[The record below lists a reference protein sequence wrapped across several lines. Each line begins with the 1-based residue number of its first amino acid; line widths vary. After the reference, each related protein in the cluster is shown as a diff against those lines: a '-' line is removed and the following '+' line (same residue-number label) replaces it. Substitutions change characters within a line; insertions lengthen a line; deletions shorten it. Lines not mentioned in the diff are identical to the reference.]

1 MKVIRTHLLWK
12 ETYKAR
18 VVIAMVD
25 IKVAMFA
32 ERQGRGYINSWGK
45 KGQTYLLE
53 ASPFLPAIAFHLM
66 KVIISLYKARSI

>member
-1 MKVIRTHLLWK
+1 
-12 ETYKAR
+12 
-18 VVIAMVD
+18 MVD

-32 ERQGRGYINSWGK
+32 ERQGGVYINAWEK

-53 ASPFLPAIAFHLM
+53 ASPFLPAIAFYLM